1 MEWRIELPSEEKN
14 TVVKLGQKVP
24 VLRCAEASKPICTAI
39 AVDAYPQRLAL
50 VLDSRLGVNFKG
62 REVLSPVI
70 AVDSHG
76 GEVTIKRGAKL
87 FRLRISLCRSGDFCY
102 LCRSVLEDNWETMSC
117 PKCQAIF
124 HRECILGEEKCPIC
138 LGRFDEIRKERM

>member
-1 MEWRIELPSEEKN
+1 MEWRIEVPCEEKN
-14 TVVKLGQKVP
+14 TVVKVGQTVP
-24 VLRCAEASKPICTAI
+24 VLGCAEAPKPICTAV

-50 VLDSRLGVNFKG
+50 VLDSWLGVNFKG
-62 REVLSPVI
+62 RKVLSPII
-70 AVDSHG
+70 AIDSHG

-87 FRLRISLCRSGDFCY
+87 FKLRISLCRRGDFCY
-102 LCRSVLEDNWETMSC
+102 LCRSVLEDDLQTLSC
-117 PKCQAIF
+117 HKCEAIF